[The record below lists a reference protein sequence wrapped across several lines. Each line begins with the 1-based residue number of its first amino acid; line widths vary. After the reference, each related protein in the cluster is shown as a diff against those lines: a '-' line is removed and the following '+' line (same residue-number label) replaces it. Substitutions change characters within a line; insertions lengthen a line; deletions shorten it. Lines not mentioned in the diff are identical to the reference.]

1 MQTWIGEVSALL
13 ERKKRYPATAHA
25 RRDQAVAQVLHHG
38 PAGTHLIE
46 SHIARSSGVADLDE
60 EALAVLQRAQPF
72 PPLPGNR
79 VNGEQINL
87 SVPIRFKLK

>member
-1 MQTWIGEVSALL
+1 
-13 ERKKRYPATAHA
+13 
-25 RRDQAVAQVLHHG
+25 
-38 PAGTHLIE
+38 
-46 SHIARSSGVADLDE
+46 VADLDE